1 MKNDYWIGIRSMQTQ
16 EINYKNIYYPPGGIL
31 IWIIIFL
38 ELFTFGA
45 ALIAMVF
52 YGKQEAEIFHSS
64 RLQLNATF
72 GMINTLFLLTSGY
85 FMAIS
90 VAELKRK
97 NVSTFKKLL
106 LLTMLFGLFFL
117 ALKSFEYYQ
126 KLDEGLDVGY
136 NTFFTFYWMLT
147 LFHVI
152 HVLVGLVILTS
163 VYFGIKK
170 ENTTTME
177 DVEASAAFW
186 HMCDLIW
193 LLLFPI
199 IYLLF

>member
-1 MKNDYWIGIRSMQTQ
+1 MSVQQ
-16 EINYKNIYYPPGGIL
+16 INSKNIWYPPGGIL

-45 ALIAMVF
+45 ALIAMAH
-52 YGKQEAEIFHSS
+52 YGNQEIELFHNSS
-64 RLQLNATF
+64 LKLNTTY
-72 GMINTLFLLTSGY
+72 GMINTVFLLTSGF

-90 VAELKRK
+90 VSELKK
-97 NVSTFKKLL
+97 GNKLQFKKLL
-106 LLTMLFGLFFL
+106 LLTMFFGCLFLG
-117 ALKSFEYYQ
+117 LKSFEYVE
-126 KLDEGLDVGY
+126 KINEGITVGY

-152 HVLVGLVILTS
+152 HVIVGLVILAS
-163 VYFGIKK
+163 VYFGIRKQK
-170 ENTTTME
+170 SNTSLE

-193 LLLFPI
+193 IMLFPV

>member
-1 MKNDYWIGIRSMQTQ
+1 MSDAT
-16 EINYKNIYYPPGGIL
+16 INYKNIYYPPGGIL

-52 YGKQEAEIFHSS
+52 YGKQEVEIFHNS
-64 RLQLNATF
+64 RLQLNATI
-72 GMINTLFLLTSGY
+72 GMINTIFLLTSGY

-90 VAELKRK
+90 VEELKRK
-97 NVSTFKKLL
+97 NIQKFKQLL
-106 LLTMLFGLFFL
+106 SLTMLFGLFFL
-117 ALKSFEYYQ
+117 ALKSFEYYA
-126 KLDEGLDVGY
+126 KLQEGLDISY

-152 HVLVGLVILTS
+152 HVLVGLIILIS
-163 VYFGIKK
+163 VYFGINNKK
-170 ENTTTME
+170 STTTIE

-193 LLLFPI
+193 ILIFPV

>member
-1 MKNDYWIGIRSMQTQ
+1 MNKIAID
-16 EINYKNIYYPPGGIL
+16 YKNIWYPPGGIL

-38 ELFTFGA
+38 ELFTFGV
-45 ALIAMVF
+45 ALIAMAH
-52 YGKQEAEIFHSS
+52 YGNQEAELFHNSS
-64 RLQLNATF
+64 LKLNTTY

-85 FMAIS
+85 FMAVS
-90 VAELKRK
+90 VSELKK
-97 NVSTFKKLL
+97 GHKIKSQKLL
-106 LLTMLFGLFFL
+106 LLTMLFGILFL
-117 ALKSFEYYQ
+117 GLKSFEYVE
-126 KLDEGLDVGY
+126 KLNEGISVGY

-152 HVLVGLVILTS
+152 HVLVGLVILAS

-170 ENTTTME
+170 EKSSTSIE
-177 DVEASAAFW
+177 DVEASGAFW

-193 LLLFPI
+193 MLLFPV

>member
-1 MKNDYWIGIRSMQTQ
+1 MQTQ
-16 EINYKNIYYPPGGIL
+16 DINYKNIYYPPGGIL
-31 IWIIIFL
+31 IWMIIFL
-38 ELFTFGA
+38 ELITFGA

-52 YGKQEAEIFHSS
+52 YGKQEVEIFHNS
-64 RLQLNATF
+64 RLQLNAAF
-72 GMINTLFLLTSGY
+72 GMTNTMFLLTSGY
-85 FMAIS
+85 FMAVS

-97 NVSTFKKLL
+97 NIKKFKTLL
-106 LLTMLFGLFFL
+106 LLTMLFGVLFL
-117 ALKSFEYYQ
+117 GLKSFEYSE
-126 KLDEGLDVGY
+126 KLSEGLDIGY

-170 ENTTTME
+170 KNTTTTIE

-193 LLLFPI
+193 ILLFPV

>member
-1 MKNDYWIGIRSMQTQ
+1 M
-16 EINYKNIYYPPGGIL
+16 EITKTDYKNVFYPPGGIL

-38 ELFTFGA
+38 ELITFGA

-52 YGKQEAEIFHSS
+52 YGKQELEIFHES
-64 RLQLNATF
+64 RLLLNVTF
-72 GMINTLFLLTSGY
+72 GTVNTVFLLTSGF
-85 FMAIS
+85 FMA
-90 VAELKRK
+90 VTVHELKK
-97 NVSTFKKLL
+97 NHKQKAQKYLL
-106 LLTMLFGLFFL
+106 ATMLFGLFFL
-117 ALKSFEYYQ
+117 VLKVIEYNA
-126 KLDEGLDVGY
+126 KLNAGLDMGY

-152 HVLVGLVILTS
+152 HVIVGLVILGS

-170 ENTTTME
+170 EKESTKIE

-193 LLLFPI
+193 LILFPV
-199 IYLLF
+199 IYLIF

>member
-1 MKNDYWIGIRSMQTQ
+1 MNNTIID
-16 EINYKNIYYPPGGIL
+16 YKNIYYPPGGIL

-38 ELFTFGA
+38 ELITFGA
-45 ALIAMVF
+45 ALIAMAY
-52 YGKQEAEIFHSS
+52 YGNQEQELFHDSS
-64 RLQLNATF
+64 LKLNKTY
-72 GMINTLFLLTSGY
+72 GMINTIFLLTSG
-85 FMAIS
+85 FLMAIS
-90 VAELKRK
+90 VSEIKK
-97 NVSTFKKLL
+97 GNTKKFNKLL

-117 ALKSFEYYQ
+117 GLKSLEYYD
-126 KLDEGLDVGY
+126 KIAEGIGIGY

-152 HVLVGLVILTS
+152 HVIVGLVILTS
-163 VYFGIKK
+163 VYFGVKK
-170 ENTTTME
+170 ENSETTID

-193 LLLFPI
+193 ILLFPV

>member
-1 MKNDYWIGIRSMQTQ
+1 MKT
-16 EINYKNIYYPPGGIL
+16 EPINTKNIFYPPGGIL
-31 IWIIIFL
+31 LWIIIFL
-38 ELFTFGA
+38 ELFTFGI
-45 ALIAMVF
+45 ALIAMVV
-52 YGKQEAEIFHSS
+52 YSKEESTIFHES
-64 RLQLNATF
+64 RLFLNIAF
-72 GMINTLFLLTSGY
+72 GTINTVFLITSGF

-90 VAELKRK
+90 VHYLKQK
-97 NVSTFKKLL
+97 NTKKSLL
-106 LLTMLFGLFFL
+106 FLTLTMLGGVLFL
-117 ALKSFEYYQ
+117 GLKSFEY
-126 KLDEGLDVGY
+126 LDKIEAGLTIGY

-152 HVLVGLVILTS
+152 HVVVGLVILVS
-163 VYFGIKK
+163 VYVGLKK
-170 ENTTTME
+170 EKSTTTIE

>member
-1 MKNDYWIGIRSMQTQ
+1 MKSDI
-16 EINYKNIYYPPGGIL
+16 INYKNIYYPPGGIL

-38 ELFTFGA
+38 ELFTFGI
-45 ALIAMVF
+45 ALIALVF
-52 YGKQEAEIFHSS
+52 YSKEDPTLFHES
-64 RLQLNATF
+64 RLQLNVTF
-72 GMINTLFLLTSGY
+72 GTINTVFLLTSGF
-85 FMAIS
+85 FMAAT
-90 VAELKRK
+90 VHELKEK
-97 NVSTFKKLL
+97 QKQKAQKYLL
-106 LLTMLFGLFFL
+106 VTMLFGLLFL
-117 ALKSFEYYQ
+117 ILKAVEYNA
-126 KLDEGLDVGY
+126 KLNAGLDTSY

-170 ENTTTME
+170 EKSTTKME

-199 IYLLF
+199 IYLIL